1 MRIITK
7 SYSGLVSI
15 LLWTRGTAC
24 WYIHV
29 AHPFFWDIRY
39 YCKQTCSYTLLRG
52 TCSRISTEGLS
63 IFFRILYYEKLK
75 I

>member
-29 AHPFFWDIRY
+29 AHPFSGTYVIIVNRRVAIRCY
-39 YCKQTCSYTLLRG
+39 VEHVQESALKDC
-52 TCSRISTEGLS
+52 LS
-63 IFFRILYYEKLK
+63 FSEFSITRS
-75 I
+75 